1 MDADDIL
8 IDLERF
14 SERRIQEAVDAGE
27 FDNLEGMGQPLKHE
41 DTSLVPPEMRA
52 AYRVLANSGFA
63 PDWMV
68 VSQQIEEDLARLRH
82 DADRHF
88 AHLRASLKDLGSD
101 TYAIRR
107 LRQEV
112 ARLKAQH
119 QRAAARHRAAIEE
132 LNRKINLFNHMTPI
146 ASILKVPLSIEIE
159 MQKFEDRLPGYL
171 TYVMRE
177 T

>member
-8 IDLERF
+8 IDLERI
-14 SERRIQEAVDAGE
+14 SERRIQEAIDAGE
-27 FDNLEGMGQPLKHE
+27 FDNLEGMGKPMNYE
-41 DTSLVPPEMRA
+41 DASLVPPELRA
-52 AYRVLANSGFA
+52 AYKVLANSGYA

-112 ARLKAQH
+112 TRLKSQH
-119 QRAAARHRAAIEE
+119 ERAAARHRAAIEE

-146 ASILKVPLSIEIE
+146 ASILKVSLSMEIE
-159 MQKFEDRLPGYL
+159 MQKFEDRVPGYL
-171 TYVMRE
+171 SYVTRE